1 MKKVYSILAMALIA
15 SQGISVMAQQL
26 PNSGF
31 ETWVDCYPWSSK
43 TNTDGPYEGTNAQ
56 GTTPESWCISNVY
69 VGTGLASMG
78 NKTLGLPV
86 VGYNGTT
93 SAVELKDV
101 TVPAVKQHIPAYVA
115 LGTTWSTSKGMAAN
129 DKAGGSFGG
138 LDFTYRPD
146 AISFYYKNDAKVS
159 SSMVIA
165 YLWTGTFTQLDV
177 PANIVLSGSPITTT
191 MIDRDRQV
199 LGMDMA
205 GAQGGETSSTPGAE
219 CIAKL
224 QENLPASADWSNAV
238 YEFDYTSDAIPEK
251 INVIFSAGDY
261 FSTTRST
268 DDANI
273 LTVDDV
279 KLIYYSTLK
288 SLTIG
293 GKEITIED
301 GKYEY
306 EIEGELP
313 ATEAEVECGLKGK
326 SAVATVALDK
336 ANNKATVTVTAPDA
350 DLDGKASHVYNIS
363 FVSAP
368 EQPADE
374 NTYIYNGGLE
384 IFCEM
389 LGGSLTGDTPQ
400 DATIHINRFA
410 ADKCNFSLP
419 NFALDGIEI
428 GDINVPD
435 VELTFND
442 GITTVKGY
450 VKDLAIGGDETT
462 PDEGKIH
469 ATVTVNGTIDA
480 EGKAS
485 LKIDVLW
492 AMDGNVE
499 NVVEGNMVPIE
510 VTFNGTGKAIPAN
523 FGTST
528 SIESIVDDRDAPVE
542 YFNLQGMPVANPE
555 NGIYIRRQ
563 GNKVTKIL
571 IK

>member
-15 SQGISVMAQQL
+15 GQGISVMAQQL

-43 TNTDGPYEGTNAQ
+43 TNTDGPYKGTNAQ
-56 GTTPESWCISNVY
+56 GTTPESWCVSNVY
-69 VGTGLASMG
+69 VGTGFVEKNG
-78 NKTLGLPV
+78 NKTLGKSV
-86 VGYNGTT
+86 AGYNGST
-93 SAVELKDV
+93 SAAELKDV
-101 TVPAVKQHIPAYVA
+101 AVTFVKQHIPAYMA
-115 LGTTWSTSKGMAAN
+115 LGTTWSTSETASAKN
-129 DKAGGSFGG
+129 KAGGSFGG

-165 YLWTGTFTQLDV
+165 YLWTGTFTQLEV
-177 PANIVLSGSPITTT
+177 PANIAITGSPITTT

-293 GKEITIED
+293 GREITLED

-313 ATEAEVECGLKGK
+313 ATEADVECGLKGK
-326 SAVATVALDK
+326 SAVAAVALDK

-350 DLDGKASHVYNIS
+350 DLDGETSHVYNIS
-363 FVSAP
+363 FASAP

-374 NTYIYNGGLE
+374 NTYIYNGKLAIYLQGS
-384 IFCEM
+384 
-389 LGGSLTGDTPQ
+389 SLTGDTPQ
-400 DATIHINRFA
+400 DATIHIERFA

-419 NFALDGIEI
+419 DFALGDMKI

-435 VELTFND
+435 VELEFND
-442 GITTVKGY
+442 GIATVKGY

-462 PDEGKIH
+462 PDEEKIH

-485 LKIDVLW
+485 LNIDVRW

-499 NVVEGNMVPIE
+499 NDGNMIPIE
-510 VTFNGTGKAIPAN
+510 VTFDGTGKAIPAS

-528 SIESIVDDRDAPVE
+528 AIESIVDDQDAPVE

>member
-1 MKKVYSILAMALIA
+1 MKKVYSILAMVLIA
-15 SQGISVMAQQL
+15 GQGISVMAQQL

-43 TNTDGPYEGTNAQ
+43 TNTDGPYKGTNAQ
-56 GTTPESWCISNVY
+56 GTTTESWCVSNVY
-69 VGTGLASMG
+69 SGISNNTLASS
-78 NKTLGLPV
+78 V
-86 VGYNGTT
+86 AGYNK
-93 SAVELKDV
+93 SKCAVELKDKPIV
-101 TVPAVKQHIPAYVA
+101 LGTIKQHIPAYVA
-115 LGTTWSTSKGMAAN
+115 LGTTWSTSNGMAAN

-159 SSMVIA
+159 SSMVVA

-177 PANIVLSGSPITTT
+177 PANIVVFGNPTKTT

-238 YEFDYTSDAIPEK
+238 YEFDYTSDAVPEK

-293 GKEITIED
+293 GKEITLED

-313 ATEAEVECGLKGK
+313 ETEAEVECGLKGK

-336 ANNKATVTVTAPDA
+336 ADNKATVTVTAPDA
-350 DLDGKASHVYNIS
+350 DLDGKTSHVYNIS
-363 FVSAP
+363 FASAP

-374 NTYIYNGGLE
+374 NTYIYNGKLAIYLQGS
-384 IFCEM
+384 
-389 LGGSLTGDTPQ
+389 SLTGDTPQ

-419 NFALDGIEI
+419 DFALGDIKI

-435 VELTFND
+435 VELEFND
-442 GITTVKGY
+442 GIATVKGY

-462 PDEGKIH
+462 PDEEKIH

-499 NVVEGNMVPIE
+499 NVAEENMIPIE
-510 VTFNGTGKAIPAN
+510 VTFNGTGKAIPAS

-528 SIESIVDDRDAPVE
+528 AIESIVDDQDAPVE